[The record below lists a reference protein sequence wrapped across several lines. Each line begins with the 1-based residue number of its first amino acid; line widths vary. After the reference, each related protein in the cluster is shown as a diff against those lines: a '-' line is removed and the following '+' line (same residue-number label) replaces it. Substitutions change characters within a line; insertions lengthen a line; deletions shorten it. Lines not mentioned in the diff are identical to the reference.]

1 MRLLLLFPAFLT
13 AIIAFFNLREELIL
27 QQSYSFFAVLHSVI
41 IVASIICI
49 SLIIKS
55 IFIIKNSPEE

>member
-13 AIIAFFNLREELIL
+13 AIIAFSNLREELIL
-27 QQSYSFFAVLHSVI
+27 QQSYSFLAVLHSVI
-41 IVASIICI
+41 ILASIVCM

-55 IFIIKNSPEE
+55 MFIIKNSPEE